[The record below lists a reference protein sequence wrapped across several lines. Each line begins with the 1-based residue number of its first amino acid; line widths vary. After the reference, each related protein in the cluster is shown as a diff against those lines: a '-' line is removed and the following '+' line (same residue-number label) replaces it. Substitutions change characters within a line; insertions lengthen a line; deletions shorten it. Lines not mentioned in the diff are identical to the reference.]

1 MLLSRSN
8 RTEALRKI
16 LVQRVCNNVN
26 GMKVGSEF
34 RNSEHCCKTRV
45 QGGDDAATESV
56 VLVPGA
62 KEAVCDWARL
72 NCCSKKSQLKT
83 QNF

>member
-1 MLLSRSN
+1 VLLSRSN

-34 RNSEHCCKTRV
+34 RALLQDTCSRRRRRGNGKCGFGYPHRMRRKRRFDWVNSK
-45 QGGDDAATESV
+45 
-56 VLVPGA
+56 
-62 KEAVCDWARL
+62 
-72 NCCSKKSQLKT
+72 
-83 QNF
+83 